1 MFRKGLIISFL
12 LLAHGAA
19 QATAFEAVDIKPL
32 SIDSKDKARLQR
44 GAKWFMNY
52 CSGCHSLKYMR
63 YNRMAEDLGLTTFDG
78 QVDKDLLKSNLIFT
92 KASIYDPIHIAMP
105 PEDAKQW
112 FGVVPPDLSLVA
124 RARGAKWLYVY
135 LKSFYQD
142 SSRPFGSN
150 NVLFPDVSMPN
161 VLAPLIGKMI
171 LISNTPDHRTYLQL
185 VQQGEMFPNEFNDA
199 LNDLVTF
206 LVYVGEPA
214 QLVRYKLGGFVL
226 VFLLVFLIIVYRL
239 KRVYWRRIK

>member
-32 SIDSKDKARLQR
+32 SIDIKDKARLQR